1 MRSRVIYQ
9 NMQDTDLINNQKST
23 GPAKMLIEFAKSLK
37 NMKLTYRTNHAIAS
51 LLQVA
56 EYTNIYLYFNIY
68 RSL

>member
-37 NMKLTYRTNHAIAS
+37 NMKLTYRTNHAVAS
-51 LLQVA
+51 LL
-56 EYTNIYLYFNIY
+56 
-68 RSL
+68 